1 MASFISI
8 KSSAA
13 GLAGGEFLFNVDQI
27 IFVEAAS
34 ATTTTI
40 SLTNPSA
47 FSLNKVTITHG
58 TVGTTPSVRDAINA
72 ALTAN
77 PGGVKARVNLPA
89 GIAVTGIAIA

>member
-27 IFVEAAS
+27 ILVEAAT
-34 ATTTTI
+34 ATTTTM
-40 SLTNPSA
+40 SLSTLA
-47 FSLNKVTITHG
+47 AAEDVVTITHG

-77 PGGVKARVNLPA
+77 PGGVKAKVNLPV
-89 GIAVTGIAIA
+89 GITVTGIAVA

>member
-27 IFVEAAS
+27 ILVEAAS

-40 SLTNPSA
+40 SLSTLA
-47 FSLNKVTITHG
+47 AAEDVVTITH
-58 TVGTTPSVRDAINA
+58 TSVGTTPSVRDAVNA

-77 PGGVKARVNLPA
+77 PGGVKAKVNLPT
-89 GIAVTGIAIA
+89 GISVTGIAVA

>member
-27 IFVEAAS
+27 ILVEAAT

-40 SLTNPSA
+40 SLSTLA
-47 FSLNKVTITHG
+47 AAEDVVTITHG
-58 TVGTTPSVRDAINA
+58 SVGTTPSVRDAINA

-89 GIAVTGIAIA
+89 GITVTGIAVA

>member
-27 IFVEAAS
+27 ILVEAAS
-34 ATTTTI
+34 ATTTTM
-40 SLTNPSA
+40 SLSTLA
-47 FSLNKVTITHG
+47 AAEDVVTITHTSVG
-58 TVGTTPSVRDAINA
+58 TVPSVRDAINA

-89 GIAVTGIAIA
+89 GITVSGIAVA